1 MFSFSIILLLLLL
14 LLLDRPWTPGD
25 VLQAEDR
32 VRRIGQ
38 TAHKVESFWMSGF
51 PLDKKLDK
59 LLLDKLK
66 SSEVVLSDQ
75 TEDFENESAK
85 KSPPDLKW
93 FKESSFLLKELL
105 ETTSDST
112 SSNSNVKNNSHDNDI
127 RKCFR

>member
-1 MFSFSIILLLLLL
+1 
-14 LLLDRPWTPGD
+14 

>member
-1 MFSFSIILLLLLL
+1 M
-14 LLLDRPWTPGD
+14 
-25 VLQAEDR
+25 LQAEDR

-38 TAHKVESFWMSGF
+38 TADKVESFWMSGF

-75 TEDFENESAK
+75 TDDFENESAK
-85 KSPPDLKW
+85 KSPSDLKW

-105 ETTSDST
+105 ETTSHSST
-112 SSNSNVKNNSHDNDI
+112 YSNSNVKNNSNDNDI
-127 RKCFR
+127 RKYFR